1 MIEQR
6 HSADSR
12 DVSAHVGETFG
23 RYRLLGLLG
32 QGGMGRLYVAERRGI
47 QGFVKIVALKRIL
60 PHLADSAQLKEMFLN
75 EARIAARLEHPNIVA
90 TYELGEVDGKYFISM
105 EYLPGEDLSAI
116 IARCLTGGRPIPA
129 EVAAALAQQAAQ
141 GLHYAHEARDGQ
153 GKTIGLVH
161 RDVNPRNISVTYHG
175 VVKLLDFGV
184 VRGPQSQKSVPGVF
198 KGKYG
203 YCAPEQLE
211 GGRVDRRTD
220 VFCLGIALW
229 ECLTGTRLFDA
240 SSDATTIDA
249 VRSRKVEAPSSLRP
263 EIPAAMDVIVLRAL
277 ARDPAQRYQSAHDM
291 SEELDRFLLECESR
305 PTTKAVGRWLET
317 TFTTERA
324 ALKKAISQGGEVEAA
339 LERLAALDAATRTAS
354 GDVTGSASGRPSSSK
369 MQSRAM
375 WSTSFGAGSTGS
387 GDSRPSAP
395 PQQQQRVSASGMRAA
410 EPQRVT
416 GETVPRVRRTGSL
429 PAQPVAAPQSK
440 GRMPLVTIVVL
451 AVAVGLVVGGAVL
464 RAQRSA
470 PDAPAVVAASG
481 TATLEIK
488 TEPPG
493 AHVFVDGSPSGL
505 LTPAVLKGLPAGRTV
520 QLSLDKQGY
529 QPVSQQAL
537 LEEGKSQTLSFTLR
551 EAQGMIRLTGVPRNA
566 TAYLDD
572 RPVDTG
578 KPIPATAGPHR
589 LRVEA
594 ADGVVFSNGVE
605 VNMGAELVVDVVR
618 DRSKQ

>member
-1 MIEQR
+1 
-6 HSADSR
+6 
-12 DVSAHVGETFG
+12 VGETFG

-116 IARCLTGGRPIPA
+116 IARCQVGGRPIPA

-141 GLHYAHEARDGQ
+141 GLHYAHEARDGH

-161 RDVNPRNISVTYHG
+161 RDVSPRNIFVTYHG

-184 VRGPQSQKSVPGVF
+184 VRGPQGQKSVPGVF

-229 ECLTGTRLFDA
+229 ECLTGARLFDA
-240 SSDATTIDA
+240 SSDVSTIDA
-249 VRSRKVEAPSSLRP
+249 VRSRKVEPPSSLRP
-263 EIPAAMDVIVLRAL
+263 EIPAALDAIVLRAVS
-277 ARDPAQRYQSAHDM
+277 RDPTQRYQSAHDM
-291 SEELDRFLLECESR
+291 SEDLDRFLLECESR
-305 PTTKAVGRWLET
+305 PTTKAVGRWLEA

-324 ALKKAISQGGEVEAA
+324 SLKKAISQGGEVEAA
-339 LERLAALDAATRTAS
+339 LERLAALDAAARVAS
-354 GDVTGSASGRPSSSK
+354 GDVTGSASGRSPSSK
-369 MQSRAM
+369 VQPRAM
-375 WSTSFGAGSTGS
+375 WSTSFGSGATDP

-395 PQQQQRVSASGMRAA
+395 QQRVSTSGMRPP
-410 EPQRVT
+410 EPQRAT
-416 GETVPRVRRTGSL
+416 GDTAPRVRRTGSL
-429 PAQPVAAPQSK
+429 PAQPVAAPVAK

-451 AVAVGLVVGGAVL
+451 AVAAGLLVGGAVL
-464 RAQRSA
+464 RARSA
-470 PDAPAVVAASG
+470 SDAPPAVAASG
-481 TATLEIK
+481 TATLELR
-488 TEPPG
+488 TEPAG
-493 AHVFVDGSPSGL
+493 AHVFVDGSPSGMM
-505 LTPAVLKGLPAGRTV
+505 TPAVLKGLPVGRNV
-520 QLSLDKQGY
+520 QVSLEKQGY
-529 QPVSQQAL
+529 QLVSHQAV

-551 EAQGMIRLTGVPRNA
+551 EAQGTLRLTGVPRNA

-572 RPVDTG
+572 RPVDTD
-578 KPIPATAGPHR
+578 KPIAAAPGPHR

-594 ADGVVFSNGVE
+594 TDGVVFSNVIIMK
-605 VNMGAELVVDVVR
+605 MGAELVVDVAR
-618 DRSKQ
+618 ERSKQ